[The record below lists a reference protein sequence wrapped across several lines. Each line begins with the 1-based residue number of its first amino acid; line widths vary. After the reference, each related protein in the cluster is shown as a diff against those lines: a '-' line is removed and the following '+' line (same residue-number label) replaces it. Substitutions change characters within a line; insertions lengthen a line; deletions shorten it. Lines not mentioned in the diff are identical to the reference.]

1 MSTADSAVDSA
12 VNVAA
17 EPAESPT
24 VDSSGRTVAQWMAQA
39 RRRLIEAQQAAAGA
53 LDLQPRE
60 AFLLLGEVV
69 GWTEAQIRARDDRRL
84 DEEGGR
90 RFEALVRRR
99 CAGEPMAYILGRR
112 EFYGRDFRVD
122 SNVLIPRPETEHLID
137 EALAELDRAGAENPR
152 ILDVGTGS
160 GCIAITLACERPDAI
175 VVATD
180 ISLSALGVASDN
192 GRSQRVDDR
201 IHYVAADLVS
211 CVRLESFNL
220 VVSNP
225 PYVAPEAAA
234 EMSAGVV
241 DFEPHGALFA
251 EDQGRSVIEAI
262 LNESVRLRPGAAVLI
277 ELGYDQG
284 EWIETAIGRRP
295 YLERFRL
302 IRDLAGH
309 PRIAA
314 FQRSS

>member
-1 MSTADSAVDSA
+1 MSTVDSAVD
-12 VNVAA
+12 AA
-17 EPAESPT
+17 
-24 VDSSGRTVAQWMAQA
+24 VDSAARTVAEWVVEG
-39 RRRLIEAQQAAAGA
+39 RRRLTEAQRASTQAV
-53 LDLQPRE
+53 DLQPRE
-60 AFLLLGEVV
+60 AFLLLGEVL

-84 DEEGGR
+84 ANEDGR
-90 RFEALVRRR
+90 RFESLLQRR

-137 EALAELDRAGAENPR
+137 EALAELLRAGVEEPR

-160 GCIAITLACERPDAI
+160 GCIAVTLACERMDAT

-180 ISLSALGVASDN
+180 ISLPALAVASGNARSLGVN
-192 GRSQRVDDR
+192 GRIDF
-201 IHYVAADLVS
+201 VAADLVS
-211 CVRLESFNL
+211 CLRLGSFDL

-241 DFEPHGALFA
+241 GFEPHGALFA
-251 EDQGRSVIEAI
+251 DDHGRSVIEAI
-262 LNESVRLRPGAAVLI
+262 LDESIRLRPGALLLI

-284 EWIETAIGRRP
+284 EWVETAVGRRP

-302 IRDLAGH
+302 IRDLAAH
-309 PRIAA
+309 PRVVA
-314 FQRSS
+314 FERSA